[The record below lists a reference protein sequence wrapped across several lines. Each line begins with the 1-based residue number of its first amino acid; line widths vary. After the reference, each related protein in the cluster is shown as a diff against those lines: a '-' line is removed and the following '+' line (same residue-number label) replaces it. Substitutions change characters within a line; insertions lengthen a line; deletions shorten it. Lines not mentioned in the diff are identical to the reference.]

1 MTKEELN
8 QIEKTLKELS
18 RNMEEKYATNK
29 LDYFDIGYSWAIND
43 VWEALNKS
51 FSYGN
56 YDRTIS
62 DKESKPNY

>member
-18 RNMEEKYATNK
+18 RNMEERYAANK

-43 VWEALNKS
+43 VWESLNKI
-51 FSYGN
+51 YN
-56 YDRTIS
+56 NDNRTIQH
-62 DKESKPNY
+62 KEN

>member
-18 RNMEEKYATNK
+18 RNMEERYATNK

-43 VWEALNKS
+43 VWEALNKI
-51 FSYGN
+51 YN
-56 YDRTIS
+56 NDNRTIQH
-62 DKESKPNY
+62 KEN